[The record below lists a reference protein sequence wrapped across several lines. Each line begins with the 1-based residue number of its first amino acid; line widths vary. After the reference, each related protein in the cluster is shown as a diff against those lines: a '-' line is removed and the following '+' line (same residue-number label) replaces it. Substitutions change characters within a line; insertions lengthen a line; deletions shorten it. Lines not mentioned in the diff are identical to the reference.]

1 MTIIIFNWLIV
12 GLLTAECSLP
22 VNSRV
27 DESET
32 EHQSDVSSHSAQHT
46 DTSGDTGTQHTT

>member
-1 MTIIIFNWLIV
+1 MTIIIFYWLIV

-32 EHQSDVSSHSAQHT
+32 EHQSDVSSHSAHHI
-46 DTSGDTGTQHTT
+46 DASCDTGT